1 MSEQTKRQAETTQ
14 SARPQSVDSGEAPT
28 PSLRVSA
35 VAKLNLA
42 DFQNAVPVL
51 HELAVVNEGAATL
64 LDLTLQLSCEPA
76 LLKPRTWRLD
86 SVGAGE
92 VFHLKDLDVQLDGA
106 LLSRLTEAEPAAL
119 RFELFTGDAP
129 DAPLATHSHSLE
141 LLARNQWGGIAYLP
155 EMVAAFVQPNDPA
168 VDRILKSAA
177 LALQESGQ
185 SGAINGYAGG
195 AKRAWELASAIW
207 TAVLKRKLDYSL
219 PPASFEMTG
228 QKVRSPSQVLDSG
241 LATCLDLTL
250 LFAACLEQAGLNAL
264 LVFTRGH
271 AFVGLWLRD
280 EEFSF
285 AVNDDITALRKRL
298 KLQELVVFEATLVTS
313 SSPVGF
319 SQALAH
325 GARQL
330 SEEEED
336 AFELVVD
343 LRRARMSRIKPLA
356 LASAAPAV
364 AAPPDVQPEPA
375 LIVEAAP
382 ELPDEVAAE
391 TPAAALDPKDRL
403 ARWQRKLLDL
413 SLRNALLNFKQGK
426 RALLLEADAAA
437 LEDALAE
444 GQTLR
449 LLAMPDVMQGRDP
462 RSQQLHEARTL
473 EDLRR
478 AHAAD
483 ALRRKEVFVRL
494 DERELDLRLVEL
506 FRGARTAMQEG
517 GANTLFIAL
526 GFLVW
531 SRADRPEVRL
541 KAPLILMPVTLERK
555 SARSGFTVLA
565 HEDESRFNPT
575 LVEMLRQD
583 FQLDLGVPLGE
594 LPRDDSGLDIAG
606 IWKRVRAAIRDIRGW
621 EISEDVVLS
630 MFSFAKYLMWK
641 DLSERTDDLRK
652 SPVVAHLLDT
662 PREPYPSGIS
672 FPDAHTLDRDYTPDK
687 VFSPL
692 PADSSQLSAVMA
704 AAKGKDFVLIGPPGT
719 GKSQTIANLIAQC
732 LADGKRVLFV
742 AEKIA
747 ALDVVHRRLREVG
760 LSEFCLELH
769 SSKSRKLDVLSQL
782 QTSWQAKG
790 IDASTVWAAKAQQ
803 LSRLREQL
811 SSYVERL
818 HFRHGNGWSVY
829 RAIGSVVGGA
839 TLPDLR
845 FRWPSH
851 ESHDETALASMRDLA
866 LRLQANAA
874 AIGQQDLADG
884 PLTPVHATEWSA
896 RWQQELVQA
905 AQVLQG
911 AADSVATTL
920 RALGSELDIEWPA
933 LGHRER
939 SSLGILAKALPQAAA
954 QDWSFCAA
962 ADSEQL
968 CAALKSAAEQ
978 LAQHRDLSS
987 RMAAPWSAELQ
998 TQLSQAIA
1006 LLEQRQRL
1014 QAELG
1019 TPWPVALRGEV
1030 ERGVKCIEDIA
1041 RLREGLSVRYGS
1053 GIAQLNVAQLQREW
1067 DKADKSF
1074 WPMSWLGK
1082 RRVRKALEAAIEGT
1096 GEPRIADD
1104 LDALVRIRALSAE
1117 VEQISP
1123 GAAAEGVWA
1132 GLKTRADHAR
1142 SALAA
1147 SAALLAART
1156 QRPFNTQGLDAALEG
1171 SCGERWAIEAQR
1183 LKSLEDLDRRLA
1195 DFAHLGD
1202 ASQGL
1207 WRGLATEISELRA
1220 AMDFERER
1228 AGLTRRG
1235 ELRSSHVAVADGRC
1249 GAALQAQHALLIQR
1263 SAVEAQLLGLV
1274 ELNSRC
1280 PSVWNC
1286 LDTDLDA
1293 LARALRFR
1301 ALLQAGVGGFGS
1313 SASAAMQALCA
1324 VLAHRRD
1331 ALAETGQ
1338 IGRLCARLPAQLAEL
1353 SAALESFS
1361 TLAAQPDAVRG
1372 ALKERAAEDIAAM
1385 ATQLVSAHQGL
1396 RAWCG
1401 WRVVQ
1406 REAAAA
1412 GLEALAKAVEAGEIE
1427 AAQVPRAFETNYAR
1441 WWLGEAVDADAVL
1454 KRFVS
1459 AEHEQRIAEFRAL
1472 DDEFTRITR
1481 QLIRARLCADLP
1493 SVENISRNS
1502 EWGVLRHEMAKK
1514 RAHKPLRQLLQEI
1527 PSVVLKLAPCLLMSP
1542 LSIAQYLSADASNFD
1557 LVVFDEASQIPVWD
1571 AIGAMA
1577 RAKQVVMVGDPKQLP
1592 PTNFFDRSDSSEL
1605 DSDDVEGDLESILDE
1620 CLGASL
1626 PTRNLSWHYRSRHE
1640 SLIAFSNHRYYDS
1653 GLVTF
1658 PSPVTDDRAVSF
1670 HFAGGSY
1677 EKGGARINQIE
1688 AKALVADLVARLKSP
1703 GFRESKLTIGVVTF
1717 NSEQQRLIEDL
1728 LDAERRIDPALEAY
1742 FSEMLLEPVFV
1753 KNLESVQG
1761 DERDIMYFSI
1771 TYGPNTAGVLSMNFG
1786 PLNRSGGE
1794 RRLNVAV
1801 TRARHELRVFAS
1813 LRGEQMDLSR
1823 TQALG
1828 VRDLKHFLEFA
1839 ERGPRA
1845 LAEAHHGS
1853 QGDFDS
1859 PFEASVCAALQRK
1872 GWQVHAQIGASQ
1884 FRVDLGVVHPDLAG
1898 RYLAGIE
1905 CDGATYHRSATA
1917 RDRDKLRE
1925 QVLRGLGWEILRL
1938 WSTDWWVNPG
1948 GTLERIHTRLNQLL
1962 QEDRGQRALAQ
1973 RAEEQAARER
1983 AAQELAGKVL
1993 AESERASSARA
2004 EHQQALLAQASK
2016 ELSPSAQA
2024 TSNQADAEPSVASG
2038 SEGQASAM
2046 PASSEPRPPSAAAA
2060 TDPIQAGMGDAG
2072 SINSG
2077 HPSLAQTDTAFAD
2090 NATQARATAPADIP
2104 QSSAI
2109 SERPRFST
2117 SDPADAVPEGVISAE
2132 RFFEAD
2138 YDSVLIA
2145 MIEHVVQHEGP
2156 VLDSVLAR
2164 RIARAH
2170 GFQRTGSRIQER
2182 VEQLAKRHHATTEEH
2197 AGSFYWPAS
2206 LKPTD
2211 NVPFRWPANDDST
2224 RSVEEICERELR
2236 SLAQWVMRLGK
2247 RGDEAVI
2254 AMAREIGLSR
2264 LREVSRGRLQAA
2276 LGMP

>member
-1 MSEQTKRQAETTQ
+1 MSEPTKRPDEAAP
-14 SARPQSVDSGEAPT
+14 SAKLLGVDPDEGSPL
-28 PSLRVSA
+28 SLRVSA
-35 VAKLNLA
+35 VARLNLA
-42 DFQNAVPVL
+42 DFQNAVPLL
-51 HELAVVNEGAATL
+51 HELVVVNGGASVFRA
-64 LDLTLQLSCEPA
+64 LTLQISCDPA
-76 LLKPRTWRLD
+76 FVKPRTWRLD

-92 VFHLKDLDVQLDGA
+92 AFHVKDLDVQLDGA
-106 LLSRLTEAEPAAL
+106 LLSRLTEAEPATL
-119 RFELFTGDAP
+119 RFELFAAEATG
-129 DAPLATHSHSLE
+129 APLARHSHSLE
-141 LLARNQWGGIAYLP
+141 LLARNQWGGIGYLP

-168 VDRILKSAA
+168 VDRILKGAA

-185 SGAINGYAGG
+185 SGAINGYGGG

-207 TAVLKRKLDYSL
+207 TALLKRKLDYAL
-219 PPASFEMTG
+219 PPASFETNG
-228 QKVRSPSQVLDSG
+228 QKIRSPSQVLDSG

-250 LFAACLEQAGLNAL
+250 LFAACLEQAGLNPL

-271 AFVGLWLRD
+271 ALVGLWLRD

-285 AVNDDITALRKRL
+285 AVVDDITALRKRL
-298 KLQELVVFEATLVTS
+298 KLQELVVFETTLATS
-313 SSPVGF
+313 AQPISF

-325 GARQL
+325 GTRQL

-336 AFELVVD
+336 AFELAVD

-364 AAPPDVQPEPA
+364 VASSEVQQE
-375 LIVEAAP
+375 LTLTVEAAP
-382 ELPDEVAAE
+382 DFPDEVATE
-391 TPAAALDPKDRL
+391 VPAAALDPKDRL

-449 LLAMPDVMQGRDP
+449 LLTMPEVMQGRDP
-462 RSQQLHEARTL
+462 RSQQLHEARTS
-473 EDLRR
+473 EDFRR

-494 DERELDLRLVEL
+494 DERELDARLVEL

-517 GANTLFIAL
+517 GANTLFVAL

-531 SRADRPEVRL
+531 SRADKPETRI
-541 KAPLILMPVTLERK
+541 KAPLILMPVTLDRK
-555 SARSGFTVLA
+555 NARSGFTLLA
-565 HEDESRFNPT
+565 HEDEARFNPT

-594 LPRDDSGLDIAG
+594 LPRDDSGLDITG
-606 IWKRVRAAIRDIRGW
+606 IWKRVRAAIRDIPGW

-662 PREPYPSGIS
+662 PREPYPASIS
-672 FPDAHTLDRDYTPDK
+672 FPEARTLDRDYTPDK

-782 QTSWQAKG
+782 ETSWQAKG
-790 IDASTVWAAKAQQ
+790 VDASAAWAAKAQQ

-818 HFRHGNGWSVY
+818 HFRHRNGWTIF
-829 RAIGSVVGGA
+829 RAIGSVVGGS
-839 TLPDLR
+839 TLPQLR
-845 FRWPSH
+845 LRWPSP
-851 ESHDETALASMRDLA
+851 ESHDEAEYASLRDLA
-866 LRLQANAA
+866 TRLQANAS
-874 AIGQQDLADG
+874 AIGQEDLAAG
-884 PLTPVHATEWSA
+884 PLTPVHVTDWSA

-905 AQVLQG
+905 AQ
-911 AADSVATTL
+911 TL
-920 RALGSELDIEWPA
+920 RGAGDALAATLNALGSQLDIEWPE

-962 ADSEQL
+962 ADCERL
-968 CAALKSAAEQ
+968 CAGLKAAAEQ
-978 LAQHRDLSS
+978 LAQHRDLSA
-987 RMAAPWSAELQ
+987 RMAAPWSPQLQ
-998 TQLSQAIA
+998 AQLSQALA

-1014 QAELG
+1014 HAELG
-1019 TPWPVALRGEV
+1019 TPWPVAVRAEV
-1030 ERGVKCIEDIA
+1030 ERGVQCIEEIA
-1041 RLREGLSVRYGS
+1041 RLREGLSVRYGN
-1053 GIAQLNVAQLQREW
+1053 GVAQLNVAQLQRDW

-1082 RRVRKALEAAIEGT
+1082 RRVRQALDAAIEGT
-1096 GEPRIADD
+1096 GEPRIAED
-1104 LDALVRIRALSAE
+1104 LDALVRIRSLGSE
-1117 VEQISP
+1117 VEQINP
-1123 GAAAEGVWA
+1123 GAAVEGVWA
-1132 GLKTRADHAR
+1132 GLKSRTDHAR

-1147 SAALLAART
+1147 NAALLAART
-1156 QRPFNTQGLDAALEG
+1156 QRPFSTKGLDAALEG
-1171 SCGERWAIEAQR
+1171 ACGERWATEAQR
-1183 LKSLEDLDRRLA
+1183 LNTLAELDRKLA
-1195 DFAHLGD
+1195 DCAPLAEPSH
-1202 ASQGL
+1202 GL
-1207 WRGLATEISELRA
+1207 WCGLTTDTTELRA

-1228 AGLTRRG
+1228 LSLSQRG
-1235 ELRSSHVAVADGRC
+1235 VLQTAHDAVANGRC
-1249 GAALQAQHALLIQR
+1249 GAALQALHALLMQR
-1263 SAVEAQLLGLV
+1263 ATLEAQLLGLS
-1274 ELNSRC
+1274 ELHSRC
-1280 PSVWNC
+1280 PAVWSG
-1286 LDTDLDA
+1286 LDTDLDN

-1301 ALLQAGVGGFGS
+1301 ALLQAGVNGLG
-1313 SASAAMQALCA
+1313 ASAATAMQALFG
-1324 VLAHRRD
+1324 VLAHRRE
-1331 ALAETGQ
+1331 ALAETGE
-1338 IGRLCARLPAQLAEL
+1338 IGRLCSRLPAQLADL
-1353 SAALESFS
+1353 NAALEAFG
-1361 TLAAQPDAVRG
+1361 TLAAQPEAERA
-1372 ALKERAAEDIAAM
+1372 ALKERSAEAVTKMVAQFED
-1385 ATQLVSAHQGL
+1385 AHQGL

-1401 WRVVQ
+1401 WRMVQ
-1406 REAAAA
+1406 HEAAAA
-1412 GLEALAKAVEAGEIE
+1412 GLDALAKAIEAGDID
-1427 AAQVPRAFETNYAR
+1427 AAQAPKAFETNYAR
-1441 WWLGEAVDADAVL
+1441 WWLGEAVDADDVL

-1459 AEHEQRIAEFRAL
+1459 AEHEQRIADFRAL

-1577 RAKQVVMVGDPKQLP
+1577 RAKQVVVVGDPKQLP
-1592 PTNFFDRSDSSEL
+1592 PTNFFDRADSSEL

-1640 SLIAFSNHRYYDS
+1640 SLIAFSNHRYYGS

-1670 HFAGGSY
+1670 QFVAGTY
-1677 EKGGARINQIE
+1677 EKGGARINQPE
-1688 AKALVADLVARLKSP
+1688 AKALVADLVARLKST
-1703 GFRESKLTIGVVTF
+1703 GFRESGLTIGVVTF

-1728 LDAERRIDPALEAY
+1728 LDAERRIDPALESY

-1794 RRLNVAV
+1794 RRLNVAI

-1884 FRVDLGVVHPDLAG
+1884 FRVDLGVVHPDFAG
-1898 RYLAGIE
+1898 RYLAGVE

-1962 QEDRGQRALAQ
+1962 QQDRGQRALAQ

-1983 AAQELAGKVL
+1983 AAQALAAEQL
-1993 AESERASSARA
+1993 AADEQASRKRTEA
-2004 EHQQALLAQASK
+2004 EQASK
-2016 ELSPSAQA
+2016 DQAANQHTANEPMTSEQGSVGGDDANAARSPIE
-2024 TSNQADAEPSVASG
+2024 TDRLTPL
-2038 SEGQASAM
+2038 
-2046 PASSEPRPPSAAAA
+2046 AAAA
-2060 TDPIQAGMGDAG
+2060 RQVDAGMSDFDTNNAA
-2072 SINSG
+2072 
-2077 HPSLAQTDTAFAD
+2077 HP
-2090 NATQARATAPADIP
+2090 ATAQEQAVYAD
-2104 QSSAI
+2104 SVEHASALPP
-2109 SERPRFST
+2109 SGAAHAQVHSHRPRFTPSN
-2117 SDPADAVPEGVISAE
+2117 PAEAVPEGALSAE
-2132 RFFEAD
+2132 RFFEPD
-2138 YDSVLIA
+2138 YDSVLTP
-2145 MIEHVVQHEGP
+2145 MIEHVIRLEGP

-2182 VEQLAKRHHATTEEH
+2182 VEQLAKRSYATTEEP
-2197 AGSFYWPAS
+2197 AGSFYWPA
-2206 LKPTD
+2206 TVQFRET
-2211 NVPFRWPANDDST
+2211 VPFRWPANDDST
-2224 RSVEEICERELR
+2224 RSVEEICEQELR
-2236 SLAQWVMRLGK
+2236 SLAQWVMGQGK
-2247 RGDEAVI
+2247 QGDEAVI

-2264 LREVSRGRLQAA
+2264 LREASRGRLQS
-2276 LGMP
+2276 LF